1 MRTSTLKCVH
11 NTKENSRREVL
22 FYIRLF
28 YSYHYYSGAQV
39 AKCGDL
45 SIFYLYFCVKSSILR

>member
-1 MRTSTLKCVH
+1 MRALLY
-11 NTKENSRREVL
+11 R
-22 FYIRLF
+22 RLF